1 MIALE
6 NLESVNRTNRTNG
19 TNYKIIPLELLQ
31 GINIQVVLKILEELE
46 EKSKTKSD

>member
-6 NLESVNRTNRTNG
+6 NLESVKRTNRSNG
-19 TNYKIIPLELLQ
+19 TTTYKIIPLELLQ

-46 EKSKTKSD
+46 KKTRSE

>member
-19 TNYKIIPLELLQ
+19 TNYKIVPLELLQ
-31 GINIQVVLKILEELE
+31 GINIQVVLKILAELE
-46 EKSKTKSD
+46 KKTRSE